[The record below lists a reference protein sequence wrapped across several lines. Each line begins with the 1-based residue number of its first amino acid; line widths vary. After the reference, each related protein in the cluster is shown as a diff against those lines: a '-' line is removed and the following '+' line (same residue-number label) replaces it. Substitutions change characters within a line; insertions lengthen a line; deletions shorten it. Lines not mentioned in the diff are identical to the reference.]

1 MKGFLL
7 IDFATMDISVSDI
20 YHIYKVGNIFAIDQ
34 PLYYIFTDIK
44 QILLSINLMNNIIV
58 LGIDTLDGTVVEE
71 NGEHYSDKYKI
82 TKIYSNSELWSMFKY
97 ELDKLVKDPDPL
109 VRQTVARLGYG
120 LGVLRKDSNPLVRQT
135 ASDAINNK
143 TTDIIG

>member
-7 IDFATMDISVSDI
+7 IDFATIDISDIDI
-20 YHIYKVGNIFAIDQ
+20 YHIYKVGTTFTIDQ